1 MRLVVKNPQEMN
13 LWISFYTLNE
23 LKAYKNQR
31 RAFNSAPSSSKP
43 GFPRR
48 ANMFSYKPQLQAG
61 QMD

>member
-48 ANMFSYKPQLQAG
+48 ANMFFL
-61 QMD
+61 